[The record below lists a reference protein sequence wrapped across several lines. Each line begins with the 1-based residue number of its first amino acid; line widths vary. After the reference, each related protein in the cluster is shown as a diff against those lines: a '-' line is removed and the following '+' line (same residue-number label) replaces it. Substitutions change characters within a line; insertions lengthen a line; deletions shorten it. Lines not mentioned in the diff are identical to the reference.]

1 MRFKV
6 LYISIL
12 FFVSLASFSQTQRES
27 FFKPSDTL
35 HKSRRNAI
43 VITEAALGSLSLIGL
58 NQLWYQ
64 DYEQSKFHSFNDNNE
79 WLQMDKI
86 GHVFTSYQLG
96 RVGANLLNWSG
107 VSENNQLIYGSTL
120 GFTFLTTVEVFDG
133 FSKEWGF
140 SWGDMLANAS
150 GTGLYVGQ
158 QLLWKEQRMTLKYS
172 FHQTKYAK
180 QRPDQLGDG
189 FLEELL
195 KDYNGQTY
203 WLSCNVRSFFKN
215 SKIPKWFNI
224 AFGYGADGL
233 LSGHNEDVNNLLIT
247 QNRTRQ
253 FYLSFDV
260 DLTKIKTKSHLLRS
274 IFDVLN
280 VIKLPFPAL
289 EFNGKNG
296 IKLHGVYF

>member
-86 GHVFTSYQLG
+86 GHVFTSYQLS

-203 WLSCNVRSFFKN
+203 WLSCNVRSFFKT

>member
-172 FHQTKYAK
+172 FHQTKYDK

-203 WLSCNVRSFFKN
+203 WLSCNVRSFFKT